1 MYSFLN
7 DDGKGGEKKY
17 LHKFLFRN
25 MIATHAIIDLN
36 KIYIMIMA
44 IFG

>member
-1 MYSFLN
+1 MMMAKV
-7 DDGKGGEKKY
+7 GKKKY

-36 KIYIMIMA
+36 KIYIMITDL
-44 IFG
+44 FE